1 MIRAATLDVALILR
15 HEDFELLKSIVRNF
29 VPLSSVIIYGSRC
42 NGTAR
47 DTSDIDLLILDSSI
61 TPLNVSE
68 LREQLDESNIDPA
81 LICIPPP
88 SYRIVGF
95 KAFCLLEC
103 VWILLSH
110 RVARCVQSSQVK
122 AVLSYR
128 AAVPAN
134 TNKVTS

>member
-1 MIRAATLDVALILR
+1 MIRAATLDVALSLR

-68 LREQLDESNIDPA
+68 LREQLDESNIGPRVDLHSIAELPDSWIQA
-81 LICIPPP
+81 
-88 SYRIVGF
+88 IVATGVRLDS
-95 KAFCLLEC
+95 A
-103 VWILLSH
+103 
-110 RVARCVQSSQVK
+110 VASGG
-122 AVLSYR
+122 
-128 AAVPAN
+128 
-134 TNKVTS
+134 

>member
-1 MIRAATLDVALILR
+1 MIRAAALDVALILR

-68 LREQLDESNIDPA
+68 LREQLDESNIGPRVDLHTA
-81 LICIPPP
+81 AEL
-88 SYRIVGF
+88 SDS
-95 KAFCLLEC
+95 
-103 VWILLSH
+103 WIQGILSAGV
-110 RVARCVQSSQVK
+110 RLDSAVASGC
-122 AVLSYR
+122 
-128 AAVPAN
+128 
-134 TNKVTS
+134 